1 MTRDE
6 FLRLLAEWIERE
18 AAQHPDSDDAEPL
31 RAAGDRLVD
40 EALEYVP

>member
-6 FLRLLAEWIERE
+6 FLRLLAEWIVLE
-18 AAQHPDSDDAEPL
+18 AAQHPGSDDAEPL

-40 EALEYVP
+40 DALEYVP